1 MEAKRVYLDSSIW
14 ISHILQEK
22 RNNRAQTVQQL
33 FHQIE
38 EDEGVI
44 LISHLVLLEVLEVIR
59 KRITENEP
67 YTDLGDDKKK
77 EITDKVQEKTNL
89 FLKALSRLI
98 REHRVA
104 LIDSQKPV
112 DQWFKATYSIFVS
125 SSGDISA
132 HNYYPDG
139 GRRALPKYQY
149 RGVGHYDIQHALTAQ
164 EFSAGDLHTF
174 DQGFVELEGHQE
186 FEGMNFLIHR

>member
-14 ISHILQEK
+14 VSHILQEK

-38 EDEGVI
+38 EDEDVI
-44 LISHLVLLEVLEVIR
+44 LVSHLVLLEVLEVIR
-59 KRITENEP
+59 KRITESEP
-67 YTDLGDDKKK
+67 YTDLDDNKKK
-77 EITDKVQEKTNL
+77 EIKGKVQKKTSL
-89 FLKALSRLI
+89 FLKALSHLI

-112 DQWFKATYSIFVS
+112 DQWFGMTYSIFIS
-125 SSGDISA
+125 SSGDIST
-132 HNYYPDG
+132 HNHYPG
-139 GRRALPKYQY
+139 GRRRALPKYRY

-164 EFSAGDLHTF
+164 EFSARDLHTF

-186 FEGMNFLIHR
+186 FEGMKFLIHR